1 MCCMSGRVYH
11 SIQAI
16 EVLSDNKFKLKID
29 FLKEAKIAI
38 TDACAIVQDEQ
49 TKFFAAVTYPSIDI
63 GQMLKD
69 TGETAKGL
77 VSSHVS
83 PELERQNKRSL
94 EIETIKSKVVQ
105 LKTAVEDWKRI
116 VEEKR
121 QQLVTTPAEPKET
134 ADAIKLAI
142 TSQEATS

>member
-1 MCCMSGRVYH
+1 
-11 SIQAI
+11 
-16 EVLSDNKFKLKID
+16 
-29 FLKEAKIAI
+29 
-38 TDACAIVQDEQ
+38 
-49 TKFFAAVTYPSIDI
+49 
-63 GQMLKD
+63 MLKD